1 MKKGEDMDEQ
11 SNLEVNFF
19 RPKSEATKANTKLIT
34 ILIVIWAVA
43 VFGFQFL
50 LIGIGKPTEEKTLV
64 EFRELWPNVQSA
76 PSEPELKDFSRV
88 LLMTLGKNATIKE
101 ADRILMQDALAV
113 TVNLLNPEPA
123 TAEAAAL
130 KIGLGEEGFDPLLRD
145 QLMFH
150 YKSSSSSNYNALS
163 ALPESMEKYLI
174 HNRSFLTDTTFI
186 GFPLHYFYTAQFLL
200 ILFILLCL
208 VYAKAVD
215 KMNIRLGIEE
225 E

>member
-11 SNLEVNFF
+11 SHLEVNFF

-50 LIGIGKPTEEKTLV
+50 LIGIGKPTEERTLV

-76 PSEPELKDFSRV
+76 PSEPELKSFSKV

-113 TVNLLNPEPA
+113 TINLLNPEPA

-150 YKSSSSSNYNALS
+150 YKSSSISNYNALS